1 MERNPAT
8 FLCGCLL
15 LLGISTG
22 AAQRGVDV
30 IRSGGIVRV
39 GLIGSRLFFRFVLLR
54 TAVTRLIFLF
64 SWSLRLIRFFIV
76 IPRPIFA
83 GQSLRAGTGCSIR
96 CNAFPYPRT
105 GNRLFRSGAFCTGS
119 GNNLKQ
125 PGKNFARRTPG
136 SGGNC
141 LILMLFAKLD
151 VVFNVMPAADQDKT
165 DDFPALL
172 CGSGGHGC
180 VQLRYQP
187 EDCLDTLVAQRR
199 LAIFDLAVQ
208 GIGEHDLQN
217 GMEDVTGAGI
227 FHFHHLRYSAHVLI
241 LVIAHDRQVIAEYTG
256 KIGENPAF
264 DVSILQ
270 HIGNVECNLHRKL
283 QIPRIQFHIFPEIAF
298 VGGIP
303 GGFQIWG
310 RRIPLEFR
318 QIIHVSLLY
327 QKIGIQHMT

>member
-1 MERNPAT
+1 
-8 FLCGCLL
+8 
-15 LLGISTG
+15 
-22 AAQRGVDV
+22 
-30 IRSGGIVRV
+30 
-39 GLIGSRLFFRFVLLR
+39 
-54 TAVTRLIFLF
+54 
-64 SWSLRLIRFFIV
+64 
-76 IPRPIFA
+76 
-83 GQSLRAGTGCSIR
+83 
-96 CNAFPYPRT
+96 
-105 GNRLFRSGAFCTGS
+105 
-119 GNNLKQ
+119 
-125 PGKNFARRTPG
+125 
-136 SGGNC
+136 
-141 LILMLFAKLD
+141 MLFAKLD
-151 VVFNVMPAADQDKT
+151 IVFNVMPAADQDKA

-187 EDCLDTLVAQRR
+187 EDRLNTLVAQGR

-241 LVIAHDRQVIAEYTG
+241 LVIAHDRQVIAEYAG
-256 KIGENPAF
+256 KISENPAF

-270 HIGNVECNLHRKL
+270 HVGNVERNLHGKL
-283 QIPRIQFHIFPEIAF
+283 QIPRIQFHIFPEITF

-318 QIIHVSLLY
+318 QVIHVGLLY

>member
-1 MERNPAT
+1 MERNPAA
-8 FLCGCLL
+8 FLCSSLL
-15 LLGISTG
+15 LLGISAGT
-22 AAQRGVDV
+22 AQWGTDV
-30 IRSGGIVRV
+30 VRTGGIVRI
-39 GLIGSRLFFRFVLLR
+39 GLIGSRLFFRFILLR
-54 TAVTRLIFLF
+54 TAVTRLVFLF
-64 SWSLRLIRFFIV
+64 AWSLRLIRFFIV
-76 IPRPIFA
+76 IPRPVFA

-96 CNAFPYPRT
+96 CDAFPYFRT
-105 GNRLFRSGAFCTGS
+105 GNRLFGSGAFRAGS
-119 GNNLKQ
+119 GDNLKQ

-165 DDFPALL
+165 DDFPAFL

-187 EDCLDTLVAQRR
+187 EDRLDTLVAQGR
-199 LAIFDLAVQ
+199 LTIFDLAVQ

-227 FHFHHLRYSAHVLI
+227 LHFHHLRYSAHVLI
-241 LVIAHDRQVIAEYTG
+241 LVIAHDRQVIAEYAG

-264 DVSILQ
+264 DVSVLQ
-270 HIGNVECNLHRKL
+270 HIGNVACNLHRKF
-283 QIPRIQFHIFPEIAF
+283 QIPRIQFHIFPEVAF

-310 RRIPLEFR
+310 CRIPLEFR
-318 QIIHVSLLY
+318 QVIHVGLLC